1 MVSRLTASRF
11 AILEMDSPAA
21 NAARVYS
28 SALAERARGW
38 PRRLPLTFA
47 ASTPACVRPR
57 ALRRSPRGYFRKD
70 DGQPNRFVRSCL

>member
-38 PRRLPLTFA
+38 PRRLPL
-47 ASTPACVRPR
+47 
-57 ALRRSPRGYFRKD
+57 
-70 DGQPNRFVRSCL
+70 